1 MLYQQHI
8 EEGKQVYYEKCI
20 DKNLGRNRNYKYSF
34 VTLPSKWQNNDEL
47 DFGNT
52 KCERQ
57 HVHRHEYCG
66 LYSHGA
72 FPACVCFKSDF
83 LSKRKHDKTI
93 FRVGYRLNDNYPYQP
108 DDVLTQTLRFTV
120 EKCLLFFPT
129 PYIIQYRLY

>member
-1 MLYQQHI
+1 MKSALI
-8 EEGKQVYYEKCI
+8 KIWEGI
-20 DKNLGRNRNYKYSF
+20 GIISILLLLF
-34 VTLPSKWQNNDEL
+34 LPNGKTMMNSILETQ
-47 DFGNT
+47 
-52 KCERQ
+52 CERQ
-57 HVHRHEYCG
+57 HVHRHEYCR

-72 FPACVCFKSDF
+72 FLACVCFKSDF